1 VGIAD
6 LLRFVNA
13 RHGTAFAL
21 RGYLEGG
28 TRGAWEVVAP
38 GGRRV
43 VLKRGWGE
51 HLGRIRPVVEAL
63 RARGYPT
70 PRFLLGGRAPDGG
83 SYHVQEW
90 MPGAPVER
98 LTPELLRQ
106 IVELIELQAD
116 LRPDT
121 DQDWSAYVR
130 AVVFEGEAGWAATLR
145 AHSGATAALL
155 DGVERATRPLRATR
169 LPVADAVHGDL
180 GAYNVLAAGGR
191 VTAVVDLASVGRG
204 TRAVDLAILLGQGYA
219 DLDAGQRDALY
230 ARMRAAAGPPGA
242 AVCAAYQIIN
252 LVAYAIA
259 EHDPASVPDVVDRGR
274 RMLADLRRL

>member
-1 VGIAD
+1 MA
-6 LLRFVNA
+6 
-13 RHGTAFAL
+13 
-21 RGYLEGG
+21 
-28 TRGAWEVVAP
+28 
-38 GGRRV
+38 
-43 VLKRGWGE
+43 
-51 HLGRIRPVVEAL
+51 AL

-90 MPGAPVER
+90 APGAPVAR
-98 LTPELLRQ
+98 LTPALLRQ
-106 IVELIELQAD
+106 IVDLVELQAD

-130 AVVFEGEAGWAATLR
+130 AVVFAGESGWAAALR

-155 DGVERATRPLRATR
+155 DAVERATRPLRATR
-169 LPVADAVHGDL
+169 LPNADAVHGDL

-191 VTAVVDLASVGRG
+191 VTAVVDLAAVGRG

-219 DLDAGQRDALY
+219 DLDAGQRDALC
-230 ARMRAAAGPPGA
+230 ARMRAAAGPQGA
-242 AVCAAYQIIN
+242 AVCVAYQILN

-259 EHDPASVPDVVDRGR
+259 EHPPGELPAYVDRGWR
-274 RMLADLRRL
+274 LLDDLRRL